1 VAAAPNGV
9 TVVTEV
15 KEASEASA
23 APRKAVKA
31 VKAVAVAQ
39 TADHAATKAP
49 TPARS
54 APATRGKI
62 GHGVATAVTAAT
74 GPSAWTAPTV
84 PSAAPWR
91 LRLADRRWTAASSK
105 RLARRQKPTVRTA
118 VAVGVV
124 AAVVGTATSLVA
136 PRKLAYSR
144 SQAVRR
150 ATVS

>member
-9 TVVTEV
+9 TGVTEV

-23 APRKAVKA
+23 APGKA
-31 VKAVAVAQ
+31 VKAVAAAQ
-39 TADHAATKAP
+39 TADRAATKAP

-54 APATRGKI
+54 SPATRGKI

-105 RLARRQKPTVRTA
+105 RPARRQKPTVRTA
-118 VAVGVV
+118 VAAGAV
-124 AAVVGTATSLVA
+124 AAVVVTERSLVA
-136 PRKLAYSR
+136 QRKLVGSR
-144 SQAVRR
+144 SQAVRQTT
-150 ATVS
+150 AS